1 MDIKE
6 FEAKWNAIETNGQ
19 RLVYVGSKYSFIY
32 VNKYK
37 FFKEKIHF
45 YDAYL
50 FVVGTFRLEDIVDVK
65 SKLDEESE
73 WDEKSE

>member
-6 FEAKWNAIETNGQ
+6 FEAKWDAIETNGQ
-19 RLVYVGSKYSFIY
+19 RLVYVGSEYSFIY

-37 FFKEKIHF
+37 LIKEKIHF

-50 FVVGTFRLEDIVDVK
+50 SVVGKFRLEDIVDVK
-65 SKLDEESE
+65 SRWGEENE
-73 WDEKSE
+73 

>member
-1 MDIKE
+1 MKIEE

-19 RLVYVGSKYSFIY
+19 RLVYVGSEYSFIY
-32 VNKYK
+32 ANKYK
-37 FFKEKIHF
+37 LIKEKIHF

-50 FVVGTFRLEDIVDVK
+50 SVVGKFRLEDIVDVK
-65 SKLDEESE
+65 SI

>member
-6 FEAKWNAIETNGQ
+6 FEAKWDAIETNGQ
-19 RLVYVGSKYSFIY
+19 RLVYVGSEYSFIY

-37 FFKEKIHF
+37 LIKEKIHF

-50 FVVGTFRLEDIVDVK
+50 CYVGKFRLEDIVDVK
-65 SKLDEESE
+65 SIWDEESE
-73 WDEKSE
+73 

>member
-6 FEAKWNAIETNGQ
+6 FEAKWDAIETNGQ
-19 RLVYVGSKYSFIY
+19 RLVYVGSEYSFIY

-37 FFKEKIHF
+37 LIKEKIHF

-50 FVVGTFRLEDIVDVK
+50 SVVGKFRLEDIMGVK
-65 SKLDEESE
+65 SN
-73 WDEKSE
+73 WDEKNE

>member
-6 FEAKWNAIETNGQ
+6 FEEKWNAIETNGY
-19 RLVYVGSKYSFIY
+19 RLVYVGSEYSFIY

-37 FFKEKIHF
+37 LIKEKIHF

-50 FVVGTFRLEDIVDVK
+50 FVVGIFRLEDIVDVK
-65 SKLDEESE
+65 NE
-73 WDEKSE
+73 